1 MAIWSNIVKIEMLN
15 RTCVKGLI
23 RAIGEVPLLKMGL
36 LESITV
42 MQIGVFYHRVWLEIQ
57 LLIKC
62 KICQDGVFLIVY
74 IKFEETKKRH
84 NGHMDR
90 TLSK

>member
-1 MAIWSNIVKIEMLN
+1 MAIRSNIVKIEMLN
-15 RTCVKGLI
+15 GTCVKGLI

-42 MQIGVFYHRVWLEIQ
+42 MQIGVFYRRARLEIQ

-62 KICQDGVFLIVY
+62 KTCQDAMFLIVQRNQ
-74 IKFEETKKRH
+74 KV
-84 NGHMDR
+84 
-90 TLSK
+90 S